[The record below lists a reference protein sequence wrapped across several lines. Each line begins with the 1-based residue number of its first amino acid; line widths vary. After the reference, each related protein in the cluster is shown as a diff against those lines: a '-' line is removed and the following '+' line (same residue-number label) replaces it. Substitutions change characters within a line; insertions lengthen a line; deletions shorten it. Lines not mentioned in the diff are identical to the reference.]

1 MSLSITIKCY
11 SAFVSNLILFY
22 FSLSVTE
29 RLGEAYH
36 YINFLFATLILAPSD
51 I

>member
-1 MSLSITIKCY
+1 MSLSITIKYY
-11 SAFVSNLILFY
+11 STSVFNLILFY

-29 RLGEAYH
+29 RLGEVCY
-36 YINFLFATLILAPSD
+36 YINFLFATLILVPSD